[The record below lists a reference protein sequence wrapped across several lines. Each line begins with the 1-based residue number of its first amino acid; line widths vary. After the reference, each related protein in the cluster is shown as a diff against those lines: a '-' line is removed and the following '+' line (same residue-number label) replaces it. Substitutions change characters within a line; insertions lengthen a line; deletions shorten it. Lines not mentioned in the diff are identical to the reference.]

1 MRTVGVTESST
12 QRDRQFEIVLG
23 RLLRGGFLLS
33 AAIVLVG
40 GVLYLIKYGHRTP
53 QYGMFY
59 GEPTDLRHASDVL
72 RDALGG
78 HSRGLI
84 QLGLL
89 LLIATPVARV
99 ALSVI
104 EFARERDWLYVT
116 TTLMVLATL
125 VYSLASS

>member
-1 MRTVGVTESST
+1 MGMVGVTESST